1 MALMGKAA
9 LAMWWDI
16 APEDRPGF
24 EHWHSSEHFAERLAV
39 PGFLR
44 GSRWVAVSGEPYYF
58 VMYELTGLDVLGSEA
73 YRERV
78 NHPTPWTTQTMARF
92 RNMVRSQCVVTG
104 SEGGGI
110 AQVMLTLRF
119 APRTGEIERLRE
131 WVARQLLPAL
141 VAKPGINGVHLI
153 ENAVPAVPLSEQT
166 AEQKLRGGD
175 ATADWVLLVNGY
187 DIGAVSSLTEH
198 ELNEQ
203 SFEQNGAQSGRMAGV
218 YRLGLALDN
227 TSTRR

>member
-110 AQVMLTLRF
+110 AQAMLTLRF
-119 APRTGEIERLRE
+119 APRTGEAERLRG
-131 WVARQLLPAL
+131 WVVQQLLPAL
-141 VAKPGINGVHLI
+141 VAKPGVTGAHLI

-175 ATADWVLLVNGY
+175 ATADWVLLANGY
-187 DIGAVSSLTEH
+187 DIRAVSSMIEH

-203 SFEQNGAQSGRMAGV
+203 NFEQNGAQSGRMAGV
-218 YRLGLALDN
+218 YRLGFAQD
-227 TSTRR
+227 STRR